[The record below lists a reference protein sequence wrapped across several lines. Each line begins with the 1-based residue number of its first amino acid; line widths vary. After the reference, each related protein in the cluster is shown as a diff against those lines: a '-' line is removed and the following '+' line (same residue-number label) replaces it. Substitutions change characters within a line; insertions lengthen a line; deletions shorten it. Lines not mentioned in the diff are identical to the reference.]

1 MIDRRS
7 FANLTVLVLVGALK
21 ATGKMTR
28 ARPANA
34 APHRTPEEQEIVDL
48 VARRNG
54 RKWAEEHAALI
65 LEQARAIGEL

>member
-7 FANLTVLVLVGALK
+7 LIVLALAGALK
-21 ATGKMTR
+21 ATGKTTL
-28 ARPANA
+28 AGRPNTS
-34 APHRTPEEQEIVDL
+34 PHLTPEEQEIVDL

-65 LEQARAIGEL
+65 LDQARAIGEL